1 MVTRAARRWLAGAP
15 QSSTGVQGAEASCR
29 SPSGGARRSSRRGA
43 APLLLGQ
50 LMQRH
55 ALDHQAEVGVGHVSA
70 DAPHGWGE
78 LVHDLVQVP
87 ALASRSYELELH
99 AQPLC
104 AEWNVVRCYHLG
116 REKETFGHHSGGR
129 QALPFQI
136 SSPRECE
143 ARSAPLVAVVPGR
156 GGMPT
161 RGSWPTSSDAP
172 AGRARR
178 IAGSS

>member
-15 QSSTGVQGAEASCR
+15 RSSAGVQGAEAPWGSTQTC
-29 SPSGGARRSSRRGA
+29 ARRSSRRGA
-43 APLLLGQ
+43 ASLLFGQ

-55 ALDHQAEVGVGHVSA
+55 ALDHLAEVGVGHVPA
-70 DAPHGWGE
+70 DASHGWGE

-104 AEWNVVRCYHLG
+104 AEWSVVRCYHLG

-129 QALPFQI
+129 
-136 SSPRECE
+136 
-143 ARSAPLVAVVPGR
+143 
-156 GGMPT
+156 
-161 RGSWPTSSDAP
+161 
-172 AGRARR
+172 
-178 IAGSS
+178 